1 MAGKIEATVAP
12 TEFMLVAGESTEA
25 VLTLRNLGQSVDQLT
40 LQVEGLDPSWYTLPV
55 SSVALFPNDQDNL
68 KIILHPPKTDEA
80 KAGSYP
86 FRFKVTSQENPD
98 ETASV
103 DLAIQIRALPE
114 LELQLSPQRVTGRK
128 GIYKIVV
135 NNPGDSGTSLRL
147 EASDAQGIL
156 RYYLRP
162 ESLNVPGGGRSESE
176 LEVRLGWM
184 AFFGGEK
191 EFNFEV
197 QAELPEAEESK
208 TISGQLVRIPWYKTL
223 PRLPRLPRV
232 QLSRIRLP
240 WLTRPPAI
248 GSFKATTDDRR
259 EFKLSWSVKRARVV
273 KLDDEEVDREGDRVV
288 SPIEVTSYVL
298 TADNRYGST
307 SQTVEVQPRPLP
319 EAKVSERIRASL
331 SPAELQTGAGG
342 APVSAM
348 LQVQNLGE
356 IVDKFLVEV
365 EGLDETWYSRSA
377 SSIALM
383 PQATDQVQISFQPP
397 KKKGVK
403 SKAYPFAVI
412 VSSQSSPE
420 EVTSV
425 VGQLEVLPSVEFKL
439 GVRPYRVSCRR
450 KGTFRISLA
459 NTGVSGIDLALEA
472 TDLDEGLRFR
482 FKNENPTVAAWNTI
496 EVPMITKPKRGG
508 MVGEKKRYDIT
519 VTAIAGDGNPQSV
532 NCELYHSPF
541 IGSWRRIWRVIRILI
556 FLAILGVV
564 IYYVLQWGGGWGML
578 RSDPQEWVGQL
589 VRTVERFVRGIFF
602 R

>member
-1 MAGKIEATVAP
+1 MAGKIEAAVTP
-12 TEFMLVAGESTEA
+12 TEFVLAAGDSAEA
-25 VLTLRNLGQSVDQLT
+25 VLTLRNLGSSVDQLT
-40 LQVEGLDPSWYTLPV
+40 LNVEGLDPSWYTLPV

-68 KIILHPPKTDEA
+68 RIILHPPKTDEA
-80 KAGSYP
+80 RAGSHP

-114 LELQLSPQRVTGRK
+114 VELQLSPQRMAGRK
-128 GIYKIVV
+128 GIYKIVAK
-135 NNPGDSGTSLRL
+135 NPGDSGTSLHL
-147 EASDAQGIL
+147 KVSDAQGIL

-162 ESLNVPGGGRSESE
+162 ESLNVPGGGQSESE

-191 EFNFEV
+191 EFDFEV
-197 QAELPEAEESK
+197 QAELPEAEEAK

-223 PRLPRLPRV
+223 PRLPRV
-232 QLSRIRLP
+232 QLPSIRIP

-248 GSFKATTDDRR
+248 SSFAATTDDRR
-259 EFKLSWSVKRARVV
+259 EFKLSWAVKRAKVV
-273 KLDDEEVDREGDRVV
+273 KLDDEEVDREGERVV
-288 SPIEVTSYVL
+288 SPTEAISYVL
-298 TADNRYGST
+298 TAENKYGT
-307 SQTVEVQPRPLP
+307 DSQTVEVQPRPLP
-319 EAKVSERIRASL
+319 KATVSERIRASL
-331 SPAELQTGAGG
+331 SPTELQTSAGG
-342 APVSAM
+342 VPVSAT

-365 EGLDETWYSRSA
+365 EGLDEAWYSRSA

-403 SKAYPFAVI
+403 SKAYPFAII
-412 VSSQSSPE
+412 VRSQSSPE
-420 EVTSV
+420 EATSII
-425 VGQLEVLPSVEFKL
+425 GQLEVLPSAEFKL
-439 GVRPYRVSCRR
+439 GVHPYRVSCRR

-459 NTGVSGIDLALEA
+459 NTGVSSVDLTLDA

-496 EVPMITKPKRGG
+496 EVPMIAKPKRGG

-519 VTAIAGDGNPQSV
+519 ITAVAGDGNPQSV
-532 NCELYHSPF
+532 NCELHHGPF
-541 IGSWRRIWRVIRILI
+541 IGSWRPILRVIRILI

-578 RSDPQEWVGQL
+578 RSDPQEWVGRL
-589 VRTVERFVRGIFF
+589 VRTVEGFVRGIFF